1 MMCFF
6 LISWIHRRL
15 EGIEK
20 GLGGLLL
27 HTCLL
32 ASLLLLASFASLEL
46 MVKSVRRCELN
57 VLKCLLVQLTFLCLI
72 WEFVIV
78 MFSNVL
84 CRNRDEETK

>member
-6 LISWIHRRL
+6 LMSCVHRRL

-32 ASLLLLASFASLEL
+32 ASLLLLAAFASLKL

-57 VLKCLLVQLTFLCLI
+57 VLKYLLVQLKFLCLI

-84 CRNRDEETK
+84 CRNRDQETK